1 MVLDGDIR
9 ILTQGIYLSIKA
21 IINNERK
28 RKLRA
33 LISRIYP
40 TMKVITPQLR
50 IIRIR
55 MIRNILEPLVL
66 GKLSLKTIMPR
77 KLRKWVRSQVP

>member
-9 ILTQGIYLSIKA
+9 ILTQGTYFFIQA
-21 IINNERK
+21 IINKERK

-40 TMKVITPQLR
+40 TMKVTTRQLR
-50 IIRIR
+50 IRRIR

-66 GKLSLKTIMPR
+66 GKLSLKIIMPR
-77 KLRKWVRSQVP
+77 KLRKWARSQVL